1 MTMSP
6 IKYKYVNKCGLVQFP
21 CANQQIEFHDL
32 KKKQTKPMNFGFSMV
47 FGFSTGFRFYARFGL
62 VLNTPTSLGHQDE
75 WDTAAIGRGFSKVSG
90 GYKN

>member
-1 MTMSP
+1 
-6 IKYKYVNKCGLVQFP
+6 
-21 CANQQIEFHDL
+21 
-32 KKKQTKPMNFGFSMV
+32 MNFGFSMV